1 MKKALRLAALV
12 LLMTGIMT
20 ACTPEQELAG
30 SAWGNSV
37 SGTDSDGD
45 HYTATYTMVLNTSSS
60 GMLFLSISYADD
72 EMPFCFPMP
81 MTYTWD
87 DNQGTATATLT
98 IPEEGTMSFNI
109 PLSWSKTTGLQASFS
124 SIEHTFEIGGPIELE
139 QKSFAKPSSMDG
151 TTWTMSISEGVNGW
165 ADRYDYELKFLS
177 TTAAILNLTMTEA
190 GENTDNERWN
200 VNYSYADGIGTTS
213 IYWEGENIQGGF
225 YMPDDTH
232 MLFSDGENGL
242 LLTKQQ

>member
-1 MKKALRLAALV
+1 MKQTLKLAAAL
-12 LLMTGIMT
+12 LLMAGLFA
-20 ACTPEQELAG
+20 ACKPEIELAG
-30 SAWGNSV
+30 SAWSNSV

-72 EMPFCFPMP
+72 EMPFCFAMP
-81 MTYTWD
+81 LTYTWD

-139 QKSFAKPSSMDG
+139 QKTFAKPSSMEG
-151 TTWTMSISEGVNGW
+151 TTWTMNISGDDEEYN
-165 ADRYDYELKFLS
+165 YELKFVNA
-177 TTAAILNLTMTEA
+177 TGAVLNLTMVE
-190 GENTDNERWN
+190 GEDSENMRWN
-200 VNYSYADGIGTTS
+200 VNYSYSEGIGATS
-213 IYWEGENIQGGF
+213 IFWEGENIRGGF
-225 YMPDDTH
+225 YMPDATH
-232 MLFSDGENGL
+232 MIFSDGENGL
-242 LLTKQQ
+242 SFTKQQ

>member
-72 EMPFCFPMP
+72 EMPFCFAMP
-81 MTYTWD
+81 LTYTWD

-139 QKSFAKPSSMDG
+139 QKSFAKPSSMEG
-151 TTWTMSISEGVNGW
+151 TTWTMNISGDDEEYN
-165 ADRYDYELKFLS
+165 YELKFVNATS
-177 TTAAILNLTMTEA
+177 AVLNLALVEGDYTE
-190 GENTDNERWN
+190 NLRWN
-200 VNYSYADGIGTTS
+200 INYNYSAGIGTTS
-213 IYWEGENIQGGF
+213 IYADGETVKGGF

>member
-72 EMPFCFPMP
+72 EMPFCFAMP
-81 MTYTWD
+81 LTYTWD

-139 QKSFAKPSSMDG
+139 QKSFAKPSSMEG
-151 TTWTMSISEGVNGW
+151 TTWTMNISGDDEEYN
-165 ADRYDYELKFLS
+165 YELKFVNA
-177 TTAAILNLTMTEA
+177 TGAVLNLAMVEGNYTE
-190 GENTDNERWN
+190 NLRWN
-200 VNYSYADGIGTTS
+200 INYNYSAGIGTTS
-213 IYWEGENIQGGF
+213 IYADGETVKGGF

>member
-72 EMPFCFPMP
+72 EMPFCFAMP
-81 MTYTWD
+81 LTYTWD

-139 QKSFAKPSSMDG
+139 QKTFAKPSSMEG
-151 TTWTMSISEGVNGW
+151 TTWTMNISGDDEEYN
-165 ADRYDYELKFLS
+165 YELKFVNATS
-177 TTAAILNLTMTEA
+177 AVLNLALVEGDYTE
-190 GENTDNERWN
+190 NLRWN
-200 VNYSYADGIGTTS
+200 VNYSYSEGIGTTN
-213 IYWEGENIQGGF
+213 IFWEGENIRGAF
-225 YMPDDTH
+225 YMPDATH

-242 LLTKQQ
+242 SFTKQQ

>member
-1 MKKALRLAALV
+1 MKQTIKLAAAV
-12 LLMTGIMT
+12 LLMAALFA
-20 ACTPEQELAG
+20 ACKPEIELAG
-30 SAWGNSV
+30 SAWSNAV

-45 HYTATYTMVLNTSSS
+45 HYTATYTMVCNTASS
-60 GMLFLSISYADD
+60 GMLFLTVSYADD
-72 EMPFCFPMP
+72 EMPFCFAMP

-139 QKSFAKPSSMDG
+139 QKSFAKPSSMEG
-151 TTWTMSISEGVNGW
+151 TTWTMNISGDDEEYN
-165 ADRYDYELKFLS
+165 YELKFVNA
-177 TTAAILNLTMTEA
+177 TGAVLNLTMVE
-190 GENTDNERWN
+190 GEDSENMRWN
-200 VNYSYADGIGTTS
+200 VNYSYSEGIGATS
-213 IYWEGENIQGGF
+213 IFWEGENIRGGF
-225 YMPDDTH
+225 YMPDATH

-242 LLTKQQ
+242 SFTKQQ

>member
-1 MKKALRLAALV
+1 MKQTLKLAATL
-12 LLMTGIMT
+12 LLMAGLFA
-20 ACTPEQELAG
+20 ACKPEIELAG
-30 SAWGNSV
+30 SAWSNSV

-45 HYTATYTMVLNTSSS
+45 HYTATYTMVCNTASS

-72 EMPFCFPMP
+72 EMPFCFAMP
-81 MTYTWD
+81 LTYTWD

-139 QKSFAKPSSMDG
+139 QKSFAKPSSMEG
-151 TTWTMSISEGVNGW
+151 TTWTMNISGDDEEYN
-165 ADRYDYELKFLS
+165 YELKFVNA
-177 TTAAILNLTMTEA
+177 TGAVLNLALVEGDYTE
-190 GENTDNERWN
+190 NMRWN
-200 VNYSYADGIGTTS
+200 INYTYSGGIGTTS
-213 IYWEGENIQGGF
+213 LYADGENIKGGF
-225 YMPDDTH
+225 YMPDENT

>member
-1 MKKALRLAALV
+1 MKQTIKLSIAFLLMAALFA
-12 LLMTGIMT
+12 
-20 ACTPEQELAG
+20 ACKPEIELSG
-30 SAWGNSV
+30 SAWSNSV
-37 SGTDSDGD
+37 SGADDDGD

-72 EMPFCFPMP
+72 EMPFCFAMP
-81 MTYTWD
+81 LTYTWD

-139 QKSFAKPSSMDG
+139 QKTFAKPSSMDG
-151 TTWTMSISEGVNGW
+151 TTWTVEFDDEMDHFV
-165 ADRYDYELKFLS
+165 YELNFVS
-177 TTAAILNLTMTEA
+177 ATAAVLNLTMVE
-190 GENTDNERWN
+190 GEDSENMRWN
-200 VNYSYADGIGTTS
+200 VNYSYSEGIGTTS
-213 IYWEGENIQGGF
+213 IFWEGENIRGGF
-225 YMPDDTH
+225 YMPDATH

-242 LLTKQQ
+242 TFTKQQ

>member
-72 EMPFCFPMP
+72 EMPFCFAMP
-81 MTYTWD
+81 LTYTWD

-151 TTWTMSISEGVNGW
+151 TTWTMNISGDDEEYN
-165 ADRYDYELKFLS
+165 YELKFVNA
-177 TTAAILNLTMTEA
+177 TGAVLNLALVEGDYTE
-190 GENTDNERWN
+190 NMRWN
-200 VNYSYADGIGTTS
+200 INYTYSSGLGITS
-213 IYWEGENIQGGF
+213 IYFDGENIKGGF

>member
-45 HYTATYTMVLNTSSS
+45 HYTATYTMVCNTASS
-60 GMLFLSISYADD
+60 GMLFLSVSYADD
-72 EMPFCFPMP
+72 EMPFCFAMP

-87 DNQGTATATLT
+87 GNNGTATATLS
-98 IPEEGTMSFNI
+98 IPEEGTQTFSI
-109 PLSWSKTTGLQASFS
+109 PVTWSKTTPLSASFNQ
-124 SIEHTFEIGGPIELE
+124 IAQVFGIGWPLELE
-139 QKSFAKPSSMDG
+139 QKSFAKPSSMEG
-151 TTWTMSISEGVNGW
+151 TTWTMNISGDDEEYN
-165 ADRYDYELKFLS
+165 YELKFVNA
-177 TTAAILNLTMTEA
+177 TGAVLNLTMVE
-190 GENTDNERWN
+190 GEDSENMRWN
-200 VNYSYADGIGTTS
+200 VNYSYSEGIGTTS
-213 IYWEGENIQGGF
+213 IFWEGENIRGGF

-242 LLTKQQ
+242 SFTKQQ

>member
-30 SAWGNSV
+30 SAWGNYV

-72 EMPFCFPMP
+72 EMPFCFAMP
-81 MTYTWD
+81 LTYTWD

-139 QKSFAKPSSMDG
+139 QKSFAKPSSMEG
-151 TTWTMSISEGVNGW
+151 TTWTMNISGDDEEYN
-165 ADRYDYELKFLS
+165 YELKFVNA
-177 TTAAILNLTMTEA
+177 TGAVLNLALVEGDYTE
-190 GENTDNERWN
+190 NLRWN
-200 VNYSYADGIGTTS
+200 INYNYSAGIGTTS
-213 IYWEGENIQGGF
+213 IYADGETVKGGF
-225 YMPDDTH
+225 YMPDENT

>member
-72 EMPFCFPMP
+72 EMPFCFAMP
-81 MTYTWD
+81 LTYTWD

-139 QKSFAKPSSMDG
+139 QKSFAKPSSMEG
-151 TTWTMSISEGVNGW
+151 TTWTMNISGDDEEYN
-165 ADRYDYELKFLS
+165 YELKFVNA
-177 TTAAILNLTMTEA
+177 TGAVLNLALVEGDYTE
-190 GENTDNERWN
+190 NLRWN
-200 VNYSYADGIGTTS
+200 INYNYSAGIGTTS
-213 IYWEGENIQGGF
+213 IYADGETVKGGF

>member
-45 HYTATYTMVLNTSSS
+45 HYTATYTMVLNTSNS

-72 EMPFCFPMP
+72 EMPFCFAMP
-81 MTYTWD
+81 LTYTWD

-98 IPEEGTMSFNI
+98 IPEEGTMSFSI
-109 PLSWSKTTGLQASFS
+109 PLSWSKTTGLQASFN
-124 SIEHTFEIGGPIELE
+124 SIEHAFGIGGPIELE
-139 QKSFAKPSSMDG
+139 KKSFAKPSSMEG
-151 TTWTMSISEGVNGW
+151 TTWTMSISGG
-165 ADRYDYELKFLS
+165 YDECNYELEFVNA
-177 TTAAILNLTMTEA
+177 TGAVLNLALVEGDYTE
-190 GENTDNERWN
+190 NMRWN
-200 VNYSYADGIGTTS
+200 INYTYSGGIGTTS
-213 IYWEGENIQGGF
+213 LYADGENIKGGF
-225 YMPDDTH
+225 YMPDENT

>member
-72 EMPFCFPMP
+72 EMPFCFAMP
-81 MTYTWD
+81 LTYTWD

-139 QKSFAKPSSMDG
+139 QKSFAKPSSMEG
-151 TTWTMSISEGVNGW
+151 TTWTMNISGDDEEYN
-165 ADRYDYELKFLS
+165 YELKFVNA
-177 TTAAILNLTMTEA
+177 TGAVLNLALVEGDYTE
-190 GENTDNERWN
+190 NMRWN
-200 VNYSYADGIGTTS
+200 INYTYSGGIGTTS
-213 IYWEGENIQGGF
+213 LYADGENIKGGF

-242 LLTKQQ
+242 SFTKQQ

>member
-1 MKKALRLAALV
+1 MKNALRLAALV
-12 LLMTGIMT
+12 LLMAGFMT

-72 EMPFCFPMP
+72 EMPFCFAMP
-81 MTYTWD
+81 LTYTWD

-139 QKSFAKPSSMDG
+139 QKSFAKPSSMEG
-151 TTWTMSISEGVNGW
+151 TTWTMNISGDDEEYN
-165 ADRYDYELKFLS
+165 YELKFVNA
-177 TTAAILNLTMTEA
+177 TDAVLNLTMVE
-190 GENTDNERWN
+190 GEDSENMRWN
-200 VNYSYADGIGTTS
+200 VNYSYSEGIGTTS
-213 IYWEGENIQGGF
+213 IFWEGENIRGGF

-242 LLTKQQ
+242 SFTKQQ

>member
-1 MKKALRLAALV
+1 MKQTLKLAAAVLLMAALV
-12 LLMTGIMT
+12 C
-20 ACTPEQELAG
+20 ACTPEIELAG
-30 SAWGNSV
+30 SAWSNSV
-37 SGTDSDGD
+37 SGADDDGD
-45 HYTATYTMVLNTSSS
+45 HYTATYTMVCNTASS

-72 EMPFCFPMP
+72 EMPFCFAMP
-81 MTYTWD
+81 LTYTWD

-139 QKSFAKPSSMDG
+139 QKSFAKPSSMEG
-151 TTWTMSISEGVNGW
+151 TTWTMSISGE
-165 ADRYDYELKFLS
+165 YDECNYELEFVND
-177 TTAAILNLTMTEA
+177 TGAVLNLALVEGDYTE
-190 GENTDNERWN
+190 NMRWN
-200 VNYSYADGIGTTS
+200 INYTYSGGIGTTS
-213 IYWEGENIQGGF
+213 LYADGENIKGGF
-225 YMPDDTH
+225 YMPDENT

>member
-72 EMPFCFPMP
+72 EMPFCFAMP
-81 MTYTWD
+81 LTYTWD

-139 QKSFAKPSSMDG
+139 QKSFAKPSSMEG
-151 TTWTMSISEGVNGW
+151 TTWTMNISGDDEEYN
-165 ADRYDYELKFLS
+165 YELKFVNA
-177 TTAAILNLTMTEA
+177 TDAVLNLTMVE
-190 GENTDNERWN
+190 GEDSENMRWN
-200 VNYSYADGIGTTS
+200 VNYSYSEGIGTTS
-213 IYWEGENIQGGF
+213 IFWEGENIRGGF

-242 LLTKQQ
+242 SFTKQQ

>member
-72 EMPFCFPMP
+72 EMPFCFAMP
-81 MTYTWD
+81 LTYTWD

-139 QKSFAKPSSMDG
+139 QKSFAKPSSMEG
-151 TTWTMSISEGVNGW
+151 TTWTMNISGDDEEYN
-165 ADRYDYELKFLS
+165 YELKFVNA
-177 TTAAILNLTMTEA
+177 TGAVLNLALVEGDYTE
-190 GENTDNERWN
+190 NMRWN
-200 VNYSYADGIGTTS
+200 INYTYSGGIGTTS
-213 IYWEGENIQGGF
+213 LYADGENIKGGF
-225 YMPDDTH
+225 YMPDENT

-242 LLTKQQ
+242 SFTKQQ

>member
-45 HYTATYTMVLNTSSS
+45 HYTATYTMVCNTASS
-60 GMLFLSISYADD
+60 GMLFLSVSYADD
-72 EMPFCFPMP
+72 EMPFCFAMP

-87 DNQGTATATLT
+87 GNNGTATATLS
-98 IPEEGTMSFNI
+98 IPEEGTQTFSI
-109 PLSWSKTTGLQASFS
+109 PVTWSKTTPLSASFNQ
-124 SIEHTFEIGGPIELE
+124 IAQVFGIGWPLELE
-139 QKSFAKPSSMDG
+139 QKSFAKPSSMEG
-151 TTWTMSISEGVNGW
+151 TTWTMNISGDDEEYN
-165 ADRYDYELKFLS
+165 YELKFVNA
-177 TTAAILNLTMTEA
+177 TGAVLNLTMVE
-190 GENTDNERWN
+190 GEDSENMRWN
-200 VNYSYADGIGTTS
+200 VNYSYSEGIGTTS
-213 IYWEGENIQGGF
+213 IFWEGENIRGGF
-225 YMPDDTH
+225 YMPDENT

>member
-12 LLMTGIMT
+12 LLMAGIMT

-72 EMPFCFPMP
+72 EMPFCFAMP
-81 MTYTWD
+81 LTYTWD

-139 QKSFAKPSSMDG
+139 QKSFAKPSSMEG
-151 TTWTMSISEGVNGW
+151 TTWTMNISGDDEEYN
-165 ADRYDYELKFLS
+165 YELKFVNA
-177 TTAAILNLTMTEA
+177 TGAVLNLTMVE
-190 GENTDNERWN
+190 GEDSENMRWN
-200 VNYSYADGIGTTS
+200 INYTYSSGLGITS
-213 IYWEGENIQGGF
+213 IYFDGENVKGGF
-225 YMPDDTH
+225 YMPDDNT
-232 MLFSDGENGL
+232 MIFSDGENGL
-242 LLTKQQ
+242 TLTKQQ

>member
-45 HYTATYTMVLNTSSS
+45 HYTATYTMVCNTASS
-60 GMLFLSISYADD
+60 GMLFLTVSYADD
-72 EMPFCFPMP
+72 EMPFCFAMP
-81 MTYTWD
+81 LTYTWD

-139 QKSFAKPSSMDG
+139 QKSFAKPASMDG
-151 TTWTMSISEGVNGW
+151 TTWTMSISGE
-165 ADRYDYELKFLS
+165 YDECNYELEFVNA
-177 TTAAILNLTMTEA
+177 TGAVLNLALVEGDYTE
-190 GENTDNERWN
+190 NMRWN
-200 VNYSYADGIGTTS
+200 INYTYSGGIGTTS
-213 IYWEGENIQGGF
+213 IYADGENIKGGF
-225 YMPDDTH
+225 YMPDENT

>member
-72 EMPFCFPMP
+72 EMPFCFAMP
-81 MTYTWD
+81 LTYTWD

-139 QKSFAKPSSMDG
+139 QKSFAKPSSMEG
-151 TTWTMSISEGVNGW
+151 TTWTMNISGDDEEYN
-165 ADRYDYELKFLS
+165 YELKFVNA
-177 TTAAILNLTMTEA
+177 TGAVLNLALVEGDYTE
-190 GENTDNERWN
+190 NMRWN
-200 VNYSYADGIGTTS
+200 INYTYSGGIGTTS
-213 IYWEGENIQGGF
+213 LYADGENIKGGF
-225 YMPDDTH
+225 YMPDENT

>member
-72 EMPFCFPMP
+72 EMPFCFAMP
-81 MTYTWD
+81 LTYTWD

-124 SIEHTFEIGGPIELE
+124 SIEHTFETGGPIELE
-139 QKSFAKPSSMDG
+139 QKSFAKPSSMEG
-151 TTWTMSISEGVNGW
+151 TTWTMNISGDDEEYN
-165 ADRYDYELKFLS
+165 YELEFVNA
-177 TTAAILNLTMTEA
+177 TGAVLNLALVEGDYTE
-190 GENTDNERWN
+190 NMRWN
-200 VNYSYADGIGTTS
+200 INYTYSGGIGTTS
-213 IYWEGENIQGGF
+213 LYADGENIKGGF

-242 LLTKQQ
+242 SFTKQQ